1 MCIRV
6 LWLWQS
12 NRGHARSVTDCSKTL
27 RGVRI
32 AGEQISD
39 IIQLYN
45 SDDILM
51 IMIKDDDDEDR

>member
-6 LWLWQS
+6 LWLWHQIVVKLEVS
-12 NRGHARSVTDCSKTL
+12 LIAVKLLGM
-27 RGVRI
+27 VRI

-51 IMIKDDDDEDR
+51 IMMMMTDDD

>member
-1 MCIRV
+1 MLEVSLIAV
-6 LWLWQS
+6 KLL
-12 NRGHARSVTDCSKTL
+12 GV
-27 RGVRI
+27 VRI

-45 SDDILM
+45 SDDNILM

>member
-1 MCIRV
+1 MLEVSLIAV
-6 LWLWQS
+6 KLL
-12 NRGHARSVTDCSKTL
+12 GV
-27 RGVRI
+27 VRI